1 MTPLKLNEV
10 FEPGQAIIYNTG
22 FFEPD
27 FFDPKKLCY
36 KNHTVM
42 KTVLWESNQTLED
55 ASYITSKAAK
65 KLSTKITKVKN
76 IVVNFDQTVSKLVK
90 VGDEVKSES
99 LLCIIQDA
107 ITANSQLFSDE
118 TIDTLKLVSGQT
130 PRAHVKG
137 KVEAIEV
144 FYHGDKEDMSES
156 LRQIADESDNRLK
169 KKRLSQGKKPV
180 TGSVDTGFRIDNNPL
195 SLDTLAIRVYITSY
209 VGTNIGD

>member
-1 MTPLKLNEV
+1 V
-10 FEPGQAIIYNTG
+10 FEPGQAIVYNTG

-36 KNHTVM
+36 KNHAVM

-137 KVEAIEV
+137 KVESIEV

-156 LRQIADESDNRLK
+156 LRQIADESDSRLK
-169 KKRLSQGKKPV
+169 KKRLSQGKKSV